1 MIPEPLSFA
10 LFVPGAAE
18 PSFGGGDGPDL
29 TRYLTV
35 CVVLL
40 LGIAGTAF
48 LFRRLVLG
56 TLKAK
61 AAGRSLQVLD
71 VLPLGNKQRLCVV
84 RCYDRTFALGLAD
97 HAVSLVAELDPV
109 VGEGAPSATPSRAD
123 ALAFAETLKTVAPR
137 TPPDR
142 RGARRETTARP
153 AAAPALADEGVLA

>member
-1 MIPEPLSFA
+1 MIPDLLSCA
-10 LFVPGAAE
+10 LLSPRAAE
-18 PSFGGGDGPDL
+18 PTYGGGEGPDL

-40 LGIAGTAF
+40 VAIAGTAW

-97 HAVSLVAELDPV
+97 HAVSLVAELDPA
-109 VGEGAPSATPSRAD
+109 VGEGAPGTAPSRAD
-123 ALAFAETLKTVAPR
+123 ALAFAETLHAAVPR

-142 RGARRETTARP
+142 RTPRGRRTA
-153 AAAPALADEGVLA
+153 ALSDGGVLA